1 MKIEDYCRNFEQQL
15 SSLEDAEARIECA
28 AQFLHKAFK
37 VQAHE
42 VAIFSFDPQQELFYF
57 CWPTKLRTS
66 GFVPLSTSD
75 SLLARTGREKKALI
89 NNYFARTSHASVF
102 ECEKKALINNYFART
117 SHASVFECVKL
128 DDDPASALH
137 PIQKIM
143 SVPLFADKQLKGVI
157 QVSRKGENLSAA
169 GRDFTPSELQALSAI
184 GQVLVKFL

>member
-102 ECEKKALINNYFART
+102 EC
-117 SHASVFECVKL
+117 VKL